1 VDDDDYPKTKP
12 SSEEEAA
19 PAAETETKALVVE
32 WASGAGARIGCVRD
46 YPADLQSKA
55 LEQVNLSPNNKKAP
69 ALVSF
74 PSPRPSPRIRLSPRV
89 QYMGQKCLGI
99 RPPTVHLTLP
109 AKNCR
114 GSN

>member
-1 VDDDDYPKTKP
+1 VDDDDYPNNKKP
-12 SSEEEAA
+12 SSEEAAA
-19 PAAETETKALVVE
+19 PETKAPVVE
-32 WASGAGARIGCVRD
+32 WTSGAGARIGCVRD

-55 LEQVNLSPNNKKAP
+55 LEQVNLSPNNKTAP

-89 QYMGQKCLGI
+89 HYMGQQCLGI

-109 AKNCR
+109 AKNCGR